1 MSKEA
6 NLEMTR
12 FSERLA
18 EDIRDTP
25 GVALGRLPEDG
36 RATFGGVAVPQVR
49 SNAVDDPSVAST
61 NNNNRKDEKEETKKN
76 EERVA
81 AAPSGRSSIRSLPR
95 LPGQYYYCSCVT
107 LVIVSNEK
115 YLMKEKR

>member
-18 EDIRDTP
+18 EEIRDTP
-25 GVALGRLPEDG
+25 GVALGRQPEDG

-49 SNAVDDPSVAST
+49 SNAVDNQSVASP
-61 NNNNRKDEKEETKKN
+61 NNNEKEEKDKTKNN
-76 EERVA
+76 EERSA
-81 AAPSGRSSIRSLPR
+81 TAPSGRSSIILRSR
-95 LPGQYYYCSCVT
+95 L
-107 LVIVSNEK
+107 LVQCFTVHALAS
-115 YLMKEKR
+115 YS

>member
-49 SNAVDDPSVAST
+49 SNAVDDPSVASS
-61 NNNNRKDEKEETKKN
+61 NNNKKDEKEETKKN
-76 EERVA
+76 EERIA
-81 AAPSGRSSIRSLPR
+81 TAPSGRSSIRSLPR
-95 LPGQYYYCSCVT
+95 LPVQYFYCSCVT
-107 LVIVSNEK
+107 LVIVRS
-115 YLMKEKR
+115 